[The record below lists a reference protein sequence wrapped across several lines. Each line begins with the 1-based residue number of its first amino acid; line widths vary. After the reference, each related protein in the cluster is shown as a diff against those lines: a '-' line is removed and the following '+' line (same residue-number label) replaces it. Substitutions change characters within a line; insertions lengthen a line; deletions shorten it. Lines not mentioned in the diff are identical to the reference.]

1 MMPDFPA
8 NVCTLFVLLVPLIP
22 LLTAAAVLA
31 VGKRTVIRDWLCV
44 AGALLTLICVLI
56 AGTAVVS
63 GVQPDITVVTL
74 YPGIALR
81 FSLDGLG
88 LLFAAT
94 SAAMWVMAALYSI
107 GYMRALSEHAQSRF
121 YFFYAIALSG
131 GLGVACAGNLFT
143 LYLFYEVITVSTY
156 PLVAH
161 HQDQKSYAGARKY
174 LIYLMF
180 TSKAFLLPALAILY
194 TQCGT
199 LDFNLSDITTGIL
212 PHAGS
217 TFLVSLCYILF
228 VLGLAKAALMPLHG
242 WLPAAMVAPAPVSA
256 LLHAVV
262 VVKVGVFCI
271 CRIML
276 SVFGTDLL
284 ARLNLGLLTAYAAML
299 TIIIASLIALTKTD
313 LKARLAYSTVSQ
325 LSYII
330 LGVALLSRSGI
341 IGGLFHIPAHAVSKI
356 TLFFCAGA
364 IFAMTGKKD
373 IREMGGLGLQIPW
386 VFAAFGLAAL
396 SMIGV
401 PPVSGFVS
409 KWYLAF
415 GTLEI
420 HNRILLTGVLLSSLL
435 NAVYFIEV
443 IVRAFYGRPPGGAP
457 VITCARGRSPVLM
470 LMMVPLLATAALSVV
485 LGIWP
490 DAAVNL
496 IVNRI
501 LP

>member
-1 MMPDFPA
+1 MMPDLPVNHSA
-8 NVCTLFVLLVPLIP
+8 LFMLLVPLMP

-31 VGKRTVIRDWLCV
+31 VGKRTVMRDCLCV
-44 AGALLTLICVLI
+44 AGALLTLACVLL
-56 AGTAVVS
+56 AGVAVVS
-63 GVQPDITVVTL
+63 GGQPDVTVVTL
-74 YPGIALR
+74 YPGISLR

-88 LLFAAT
+88 LLFAVT
-94 SAAMWVMAALYSI
+94 SAGMWVVAALYSI

-143 LYLFYEVITVSTY
+143 LYLFYEVITISTY

-174 LIYLMF
+174 LVYLMF
-180 TSKAFLLPALAILY
+180 TSKAFLLPAMAILY

-199 LDFNLSDITTGIL
+199 LDFNLSDIATGML
-212 PHAGS
+212 PHTS
-217 TFLVSLCYILF
+217 TTFLVSVCYVLF
-228 VLGLAKAALMPLHG
+228 ILGLAKAALMPLHG

-262 VVKVGVFCI
+262 VVKVGVFCM
-271 CRIML
+271 CRVML
-276 SVFGTDLL
+276 SVFGTDIL

-299 TIIIASLIALTKTD
+299 TILIASLIALTKTD

-330 LGVALLSRSGI
+330 LGVAMLSRSGI
-341 IGGLFHIPAHAVSKI
+341 TGGLFHIPAHAVSKI

-373 IREMGGLGLQIPW
+373 IREMGGLGYQIPW
-386 VFAAFGLAAL
+386 VFVAFGLAAL

-401 PPVSGFVS
+401 PPVGGFVS

-420 HNRILLTGVLLSSLL
+420 HNRILLAGVLLSSLL

-443 IVRAFYGRPPGGAP
+443 IVRAFYGRPPEGTLL
-457 VITCARGRSPVLM
+457 ITCARGRSPVLM
-470 LMMVPLLATAALSVV
+470 LMMVPLLATAALSVI

-490 DAAVNL
+490 DAAIDL
-496 IVNRI
+496 IVNRV

>member
-1 MMPDFPA
+1 MMPDLTVNDSA
-8 NVCTLFVLLVPLIP
+8 LFMLLIPLMP

-31 VGKRTVIRDWLCV
+31 AGKRTVARDCLCV
-44 AGALLTLICVLI
+44 AGALLTLSCVLL
-56 AGTAVVS
+56 AGSAVFS
-63 GVQPDITVVTL
+63 GELLDVNVVTL
-74 YPGIALR
+74 YPGISLR

-88 LLFAAT
+88 LLFAVT
-94 SAAMWVMAALYSI
+94 SASMWVMAALYSI
-107 GYMRALSEHAQSRF
+107 GYMRALNEHAQSRF

-143 LYLFYEVITVSTY
+143 LYLFYEVITISTY

-161 HQDQKSYAGARKY
+161 HQDKKSYAGGRKY
-174 LIYLMF
+174 LVYLMF

-199 LDFNLSDITTGIL
+199 LDFNLGDIATGML
-212 PHAGS
+212 PHTSS
-217 TFLVSLCYILF
+217 TFLVTVCYVLF
-228 VLGLAKAALMPLHG
+228 ILGLAKAALMPLHG

-271 CRIML
+271 CRVML
-276 SVFGTDLL
+276 SVFGTDILD
-284 ARLNLGLLTAYAAML
+284 RLNLGLVTAYAAML
-299 TIIIASLIALTKTD
+299 TIIVASLIALSKTD

-330 LGVALLSRSGI
+330 LGVAMLSRSSI

-356 TLFFCAGA
+356 TLFFCAGV

-420 HNRILLTGVLLSSLL
+420 HSQILLAGLLLSSLL
-435 NAVYFIEV
+435 NAVYFIEI
-443 IVRAFYGRPPGGAP
+443 IVRAFYGRPPSGSP

-470 LMMVPLLATAALSVV
+470 LMMVPLLVTAALSVV

-490 DAAVNL
+490 DAAINL
-496 IVNRI
+496 IISRI

>member
-1 MMPDFPA
+1 MMPDLP
-8 NVCTLFVLLVPLIP
+8 VHGSTLVMLLVPLMP

-31 VGKRTVIRDWLCV
+31 AGKRTVVRDCLCV

-56 AGTAVVS
+56 AGAAVMS
-63 GVQPDITVVTL
+63 GSRPDIVVFTL
-74 YPGIALR
+74 YPGICLR

-94 SAAMWVMAALYSI
+94 ASVMWVAAALYSI

-131 GLGVACAGNLFT
+131 GMGVACAGNLFT
-143 LYLFYEVITVSTY
+143 LYLFYELITISTY

-174 LIYLMF
+174 LVYLMF
-180 TSKAFLLPALAILY
+180 TSKAFLLPAMAILY

-199 LDFNLSDITTGIL
+199 LDFNLTDIATGML
-212 PHAGS
+212 PHAS
-217 TFLVSLCYILF
+217 TPLLVAVCYVLF
-228 VLGLAKAALMPLHG
+228 ILGLAKAALMPLHG

-271 CRIML
+271 CRVML
-276 SVFGTDLL
+276 SVFGTDVL

-299 TIIIASLIALTKTD
+299 TIIVASLIAMTKTD

-373 IREMGGLGLQIPW
+373 IRDMGGLGLQIPW

-401 PPVSGFVS
+401 PPVGGFVS
-409 KWYLAF
+409 KWYLAL

-420 HNRILLTGVLLSSLL
+420 HNRILLAGVLLSSLL
-435 NAVYFIEV
+435 NAVYFIEI
-443 IVRAFYGRPPGGAP
+443 IVRAFYGRPSANAP
-457 VITCARGRSPVLM
+457 ITCAHGSSPVTALM
-470 LMMVPLLATAALSVV
+470 LAALLATAALSVI

-490 DAAVNL
+490 DTVISL
-496 IVNRI
+496 IVGRV

>member
-1 MMPDFPA
+1 MPDVPVSDSA
-8 NVCTLFVLLVPLIP
+8 LFMLLPPLIP
-22 LLTAAAVLA
+22 LLTAA
-31 VGKRTVIRDWLCV
+31 
-44 AGALLTLICVLI
+44 CVLI
-56 AGTAVVS
+56 AGNRTAVRDAISVAGACLTLVCVLFAGTAVMS
-63 GVQPDITVVTL
+63 GNQPDLLVVTL

-81 FSLDGLG
+81 FTLDGVG
-88 LLFAAT
+88 LLFAVT
-94 SAAMWVMAALYSI
+94 SAGMWVMAALYSI

-143 LYLFYEVITVSTY
+143 LYLFYELITISTY

-161 HQDQKSYAGARKY
+161 HQDKKSYAGARKY
-174 LIYLMF
+174 LVYLMF
-180 TSKAFLLPALAILY
+180 TSKAFLLPAMAILY

-199 LDFNLSDITTGIL
+199 LDFNLGDISTGVF
-212 PHAGS
+212 PAAS
-217 TFLVSLCYILF
+217 TAFMVSLCYVLF
-228 VLGLAKAALMPLHG
+228 ILGLAKAALMPLHG

-262 VVKVGVFCI
+262 VVKVGVFCM

-276 SVFGTDLL
+276 SVFGTEMLSH
-284 ARLNLGLLTAYAAML
+284 LNLGLLTAYAAML
-299 TIIIASLIALTKTD
+299 TILIASLIALTKTD

-364 IFAMTGKKD
+364 VFAMTGKKD
-373 IREMGGLGLQIPW
+373 IREMGGLGLQVPW

-401 PPVSGFVS
+401 PPVSGFIS

-420 HNRILLTGVLLSSLL
+420 HSRILLTGVLLSSLL

-443 IVRAFYGRPPGGAP
+443 IVRAFYGRSSGGAP

-470 LMMVPLLATAALSVV
+470 FMMVPLLATAVLSVL
-485 LGIWP
+485 LGLWP
-490 DAAVNL
+490 DAAIGL

>member
-1 MMPDFPA
+1 MMPDLS
-8 NVCTLFVLLVPLIP
+8 VHGSTLVMLLVPLMP

-31 VGKRTVIRDWLCV
+31 VGKRTVVRDCLCV
-44 AGALLTLICVLI
+44 AGALLTFACVLI
-56 AGTAVVS
+56 AGAAVVS
-63 GVQPDITVVTL
+63 GNRPDIVMFTL
-74 YPGIALR
+74 YPGICLR

-88 LLFAAT
+88 LLFAVTA
-94 SAAMWVMAALYSI
+94 SVMWVAAALYSI

-131 GLGVACAGNLFT
+131 GMGVACAGNLFT
-143 LYLFYEVITVSTY
+143 LYLFYELITISTY

-174 LIYLMF
+174 LVYLMF
-180 TSKAFLLPALAILY
+180 TSKAFLLPAMAILY

-199 LDFNLSDITTGIL
+199 LDFNLGDIATGML
-212 PHAGS
+212 PHTS
-217 TFLVSLCYILF
+217 TPLLIAVCYVLF
-228 VLGLAKAALMPLHG
+228 ILGLAKAALMPLHG

-271 CRIML
+271 CRVML
-276 SVFGTDLL
+276 SVFGTDVL

-299 TIIIASLIALTKTD
+299 TIIVASLIAMTKTD

-341 IGGLFHIPAHAVSKI
+341 MGGLFHIPAHAVSKI

-373 IREMGGLGLQIPW
+373 IRDMGGLGLQIPW

-401 PPVSGFVS
+401 PPVGGFVS
-409 KWYLAF
+409 KWYLAL

-420 HNRILLTGVLLSSLL
+420 HNRILLAGVLLSSLL

-443 IVRAFYGRPPGGAP
+443 IVRAFYGRPSANAP
-457 VITCARGRSPVLM
+457 ITCAHGNSPVTALM
-470 LMMVPLLATAALSVV
+470 LAALLATAALSVI

-490 DAAVNL
+490 DTVINL
-496 IVNRI
+496 IVNRV